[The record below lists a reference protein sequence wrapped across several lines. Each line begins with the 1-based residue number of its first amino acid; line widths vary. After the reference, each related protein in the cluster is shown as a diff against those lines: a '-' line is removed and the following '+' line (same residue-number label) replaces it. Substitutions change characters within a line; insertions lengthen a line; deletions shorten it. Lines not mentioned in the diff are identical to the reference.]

1 MRFWRNRCHDA
12 IHRPRRRAPWRTY
25 KAYCLNWRRHGNRP
39 EFGIFVGNDE
49 SRVLFEV
56 FRAARR
62 ALQAVSGRVR
72 YRRNNPR
79 FQLQGSK

>member
-1 MRFWRNRCHDA
+1 MTQYIACDAERQAWRN
-12 IHRPRRRAPWRTY
+12 Y

-49 SRVLFEV
+49 FRVLFEV

-62 ALQAVSGRVR
+62 ALQAVSRSYSSRKQTNHG
-72 YRRNNPR
+72 
-79 FQLQGSK
+79 